1 MGRIIIAI
9 AALTIAFLLW
19 RWFKTQYAVKG
30 RPFAVKAFI
39 ATAAIVLIA
48 LAAAGRIHWLGA
60 ILASLLAAIRFALP
74 LLIRSLPFLQSLRQS
89 QQQSQQQYQ
98 QQNQQSNQKS
108 AASNMTRAEALAILG
123 LDDGATEDDIIQAHR
138 KLIQKLHPDRGG
150 NEYLATQLN
159 LAKDVLLN
167 S

>member
-89 QQQSQQQYQ
+89 QQQYQQ

-123 LDDGATEDDIIQAHR
+123 LDDSATENDIIQAHR

-167 S
+167 G

>member
-89 QQQSQQQYQ
+89 QQQYQQ

-123 LDDGATEDDIIQAHR
+123 LDDSATENDIIQAHR

-150 NEYLATQLN
+150 KRRRAHDPR
-159 LAKDVLLN
+159 AAP
-167 S
+167 

>member
-9 AALTIAFLLW
+9 ASLTIAFLLW

-89 QQQSQQQYQ
+89 QQQYQQ

-123 LDDGATEDDIIQAHR
+123 LDDSATENDIIQAHR

-167 S
+167 G